1 MFVGHIIKI
10 KNKLYFSSNEQCEN
24 EMKIFLLIITKRTI
38 KNTLEKSTLK
48 ITKHSKNVKICIYRK
63 TSHVHELRDLILLKW

>member
-1 MFVGHIIKI
+1 MFVGYIIKI

-38 KNTLEKSTLK
+38 KNTLEKKYTENYKTLK
-48 ITKHSKNVKICIYRK
+48 KCK
-63 TSHVHELRDLILLKW
+63 DLYIQEDLPCS